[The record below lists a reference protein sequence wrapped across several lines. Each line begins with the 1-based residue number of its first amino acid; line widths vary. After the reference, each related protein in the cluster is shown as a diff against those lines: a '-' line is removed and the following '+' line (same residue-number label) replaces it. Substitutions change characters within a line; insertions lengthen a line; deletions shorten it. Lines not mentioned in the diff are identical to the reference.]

1 VNRVGK
7 YLSWREFFAEHGI
20 MPTANDG
27 KRQVLYL
34 KGKALIFQRVGRKSD
49 KSEYNAAMI
58 ELDKHL
64 GV

>member
-1 VNRVGK
+1 MTRVGK
-7 YLSWREFFAEHGI
+7 FLSWRELFAQHGI

-34 KGKALIFQRVGRKSD
+34 KGKALIYQRVGRKSD
-49 KSEYNAAMI
+49 KSEYNAAMT
-58 ELDKHL
+58 ELQNHL